1 MRRAI
6 ADRLM
11 DLCEYNAQQI
21 AERWYNNV
29 STNSRTRSYHTVSK
43 QRAIRQAVTIYKNL
57 KKAYF
62 AEKPYQEILSLL
74 KGRQYVELLY
84 DDNIP
89 LHEAIYALMLM
100 RRHIWLFSE
109 LEALYSDTAAD
120 MYQALQSVNRVVL
133 LFDYI
138 IYSVTGLYQELA
150 EQES

>member
-11 DLCEYNAQQI
+11 DLCEFSAQQI

-29 STNSRTRSYHTVSK
+29 STNPRTRSYHTISK
-43 QRAIRQAVTIYKNL
+43 RRAIRQAITIYRNL
-57 KKAYF
+57 KRAYF
-62 AEKPYQEILSLL
+62 AEKPYQEILNLL
-74 KGRQYVELLY
+74 RGRQYVELLY
-84 DDNIP
+84 DDEIP
-89 LHEAIYALMLM
+89 LHEAIYAIMLM

-109 LEALYSDTAAD
+109 LEALYSDTATD

-138 IYSVTGLYQELA
+138 IYSVTELYQELA
-150 EQES
+150 EPES